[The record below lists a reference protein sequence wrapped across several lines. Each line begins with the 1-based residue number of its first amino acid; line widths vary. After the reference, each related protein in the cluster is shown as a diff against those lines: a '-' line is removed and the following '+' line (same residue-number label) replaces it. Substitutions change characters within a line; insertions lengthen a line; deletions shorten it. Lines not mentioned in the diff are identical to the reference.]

1 MIKFRPVVLTAEV
14 VGILA
19 VVFFSSATPSQAKEC
34 SAERPANARTYWSY
48 RLIDGR
54 KCWYEGKPMISK
66 SLLHWPASRTALA
79 GPRQAAAVVPATRF
93 KAMDAQASIS
103 DDPELKSKPQ
113 AKAGTV
119 DADPVSNAKSTL
131 TPDDLRAWG
140 NTMAA
145 MTVDPILA
153 ILDRWPEAELPQHG
167 NKPATAAAAQASAM
181 NTRSIMMVIIILM
194 ALSAVLMTTLRKLG
208 ARRSGRSPLLAMDL
222 RWRGLE
228 FTPDQ
233 LPKGSPLLMDM
244 RSETP
249 LRFSSDPIPMHLESR
264 AGNPA

>member
-1 MIKFRPVVLTAEV
+1 MIKFRSVVLTAEV
-14 VGILA
+14 VGVLA
-19 VVFFSSATPSQAKEC
+19 VVFFFSTTSSQAKEC

-54 KCWYEGKPMISK
+54 KCWYEGRPMISK
-66 SLLHWPASRTALA
+66 SLLHWPASRTA
-79 GPRQAAAVVPATRF
+79 QASARPEPAVVPASRY

-113 AKAGTV
+113 AKPGAV
-119 DADPVSNAKSTL
+119 DAGPVSNPKGTL

-145 MTVDPILA
+145 MTADPILT
-153 ILDRWPEAELPQHG
+153 ILDRWPDAELPQLQ
-167 NKPATAAAAQASAM
+167 NKPEAAAQPSAM
-181 NTRSIMMVIIILM
+181 NGRTVLMVIIILM
-194 ALSAVLMTTLRKLG
+194 ALSAVLMTTFRKVG
-208 ARRSGRSPLLAMDL
+208 VRRGGRSPLLAMDL

-244 RSETP
+244 RSEMP
-249 LRFSSDPIPMHLESR
+249 LRFSSDPIPMYLEAR
-264 AGNPA
+264 AGNPP

>member
-14 VGILA
+14 ILA

-54 KCWYEGKPMISK
+54 KCWYEGRPMISK
-66 SLLHWPASRTALA
+66 SLLHWPASRTAQA
-79 GPRQAAAVVPATRF
+79 SPRPEPAVVPATRY
-93 KAMDAQASIS
+93 KMMDAQASLS
-103 DDPELKSKPQ
+103 DDPELNSKPQ
-113 AKAGTV
+113 AKPGAV
-119 DADPVSNAKSTL
+119 DAGPVSNPKSTL

-153 ILDRWPEAELPQHG
+153 ILDRWPDAELPQHL
-167 NKPATAAAAQASAM
+167 NKPEVAAQPSAM
-181 NTRSIMMVIIILM
+181 NARTIMMVVIILM
-194 ALSAVLMTTLRKLG
+194 ALSAVLMTTIRKVG
-208 ARRSGRSPLLAMDL
+208 ARRGRRSPLLAMDL
-222 RWRGLE
+222 KWRGLE
-228 FTPDQ
+228 FKPDQ
-233 LPKGSPLLMDM
+233 LPKGSPLLLDM
-244 RSETP
+244 QSETP
-249 LRFSSDPIPMHLESR
+249 LRFSSVSIPMYLESR

>member
-1 MIKFRPVVLTAEV
+1 MKQFRSAILTAEV
-14 VGILA
+14 VGVLA
-19 VVFFSSATPSQAKEC
+19 VAFLFSATPSQAKEC

-54 KCWYEGKPMISK
+54 KCWYEGRPMISK
-66 SLLHWPASRTALA
+66 SLLHWPASRTAQA
-79 GPRQAAAVVPATRF
+79 GPRPEAVVPAQRY

-113 AKAGTV
+113 AKPGPADAG
-119 DADPVSNAKSTL
+119 PVPSPKGTL
-131 TPDDLRAWG
+131 TPEDLRAWG

-153 ILDRWPEAELPQHG
+153 ILDRWPDAELPQHQ
-167 NKPATAAAAQASAM
+167 NKPAAAAAQTSAM
-181 NTRSIMMVIIILM
+181 NGRTILMVIIIFM
-194 ALSAVLMTTLRKLG
+194 ALSAVLMTTLRKAG
-208 ARRSGRSPLLAMDL
+208 GVRRAGRSPLLAINS
-222 RWRGLE
+222 RWQGLE

-233 LPKGSPLLMDM
+233 LPKESLLLMDTRLEM
-244 RSETP
+244 P
-249 LRFSSDPIPMHLESR
+249 LLFSSDPIPMSLESR

>member
-66 SLLHWPASRTALA
+66 SLLHWPASRTAQA
-79 GPRQAAAVVPATRF
+79 GPRQAAAVVPATRY

-119 DADPVSNAKSTL
+119 DADPMSNAKSTL

-153 ILDRWPEAELPQHG
+153 ILDRWPDAELPQHR
-167 NKPATAAAAQASAM
+167 NKPEAGAQPSTK
-181 NTRSIMMVIIILM
+181 NTRTIMMVIIILM
-194 ALSAVLMTTLRKLG
+194 ALSAVLMTTLRKAG
-208 ARRSGRSPLLAMDL
+208 ARRGGRSPLLAMDL

-244 RSETP
+244 RSEMP